1 VKISVFGLGYVG
13 CVSAACLTADG
24 HEVFGVD
31 VDIRKV
37 NEVNEGK
44 APFYEPGL
52 GPLLLQGRQRGTLIA
67 TTNETDAISATEM
80 ALVCV
85 GTPSEQRT
93 GEIRLESLRNVFTSI
108 GEALRSHEKP
118 FNVVLRS
125 TVMPHIVEQ
134 ELIPTLTKVSR
145 RTLGD
150 DLQFCYNPEFLREGT
165 AIRDFYEAPMVIV
178 GHTNRRAAEAVVRL
192 YSKVNAPVIYTDLRT
207 ACLVK
212 YVCNAFHALKVV
224 FANEIGQLGEHL
236 DVDARQ
242 LMEIVCRDTKL
253 NISPAYLNPGFA
265 FGGSCLPKDLRAIVA
280 EARRHALFLP
290 VLQSILPSNKAYL
303 ESCIESVLNA
313 GRKRIGLFGL
323 TFKEGT
329 DDLRDSPAVELA
341 ETLIGKG
348 LDVMI
353 YEPAISP
360 ERIHGKNLEFIE
372 SNIPHI
378 WKLLTSD
385 LGAMIQG
392 SDVVVL
398 LKKLTEQERLEFR
411 ASLAHQIC
419 IDFAGTLRPEDLPAE
434 VALFAQ
440 PVVTDASGRRSHLGA

>member
-1 VKISVFGLGYVG
+1 
-13 CVSAACLTADG
+13 
-24 HEVFGVD
+24 
-31 VDIRKV
+31 
-37 NEVNEGK
+37 
-44 APFYEPGL
+44 
-52 GPLLLQGRQRGTLIA
+52 
-67 TTNETDAISATEM
+67 
-80 ALVCV
+80 
-85 GTPSEQRT
+85 
-93 GEIRLESLRNVFTSI
+93 
-108 GEALRSHEKP
+108 
-118 FNVVLRS
+118 
-125 TVMPHIVEQ
+125 
-134 ELIPTLTKVSR
+134 
-145 RTLGD
+145 
-150 DLQFCYNPEFLREGT
+150 
-165 AIRDFYEAPMVIV
+165 MVIV
-178 GHTNRRAAEAVVRL
+178 GHTNRRAAEAVVRM
-192 YSKVNAPVIYTDLRT
+192 YSKVNAPVIYTDVRT

-212 YVCNAFHALKVV
+212 YVCNAFHALKVA
-224 FANEIGQLGEHL
+224 FANEIGQLGEQL

-280 EARRHALFLP
+280 EARRRALSLP

-313 GRKRIGLFGL
+313 GRKKIGLFGL

-385 LGAMIQG
+385 LGAMIRR
-392 SDVVVL
+392 SEVVVL
-398 LKKLTEQERLEFR
+398 LKKLNEQERLEFR
-411 ASLAHQIC
+411 ASSAPQTR
-419 IDFAGTLRPEDLPAE
+419 IDFVGTLRPEDLPAE
-434 VALFAQ
+434 APLFSQ
-440 PVVTDASGRRSHLGA
+440 PQSHSTSAAAAIAGQN

>member
-13 CVSAACLTADG
+13 CVSAACLAADG

-31 VDIRKV
+31 VDTRKV
-37 NEVNEGK
+37 DAVNEGI
-44 APFYEPGL
+44 APFHEPGL
-52 GPLLLQGRQRGTLIA
+52 GSLLLQGRQRGTLTA
-67 TTNETDAISATEM
+67 TTKEAEAIAATEM

-85 GTPSEQRT
+85 GTPSERT
-93 GEIRLESLRNVFTSI
+93 GEIRLEYLRNAITSI
-108 GEALRSHEKP
+108 GQALRTRTKP
-118 FNVVLRS
+118 FTVVLRS

-134 ELIPTLTKVSR
+134 ELLPTLIKVSGR
-145 RTLGD
+145 ALSD

-178 GHTNRRAAEAVVRL
+178 GSANRRAGEAVVQM
-192 YSKVNAPVIYTDLRT
+192 YGKVNAPVIYTDVKT
-207 ACLVK
+207 ACMVK
-212 YVCNAFHALKVV
+212 YVCNAFHALKVA
-224 FANEIGQLGEHL
+224 FANEVGQLGEHL
-236 DVDARQ
+236 DVNARQ
-242 LMEIVCRDTKL
+242 LMEIVCKDTKL
-253 NISPAYLNPGFA
+253 NISSAYLSPGFA

-280 EARRHALFLP
+280 EARRRALSVP

-303 ESCIESVLNA
+303 ESCIESVLNT
-313 GRKRIGLFGL
+313 GGKKIGLFGL

-360 ERIHGKNLEFIE
+360 ERIHGKNLEFIKT
-372 SNIPHI
+372 NIPHI

-385 LGAMIQG
+385 LGAMIER
-392 SDVVVL
+392 SDVVVIV
-398 LKKLTEQERLEFR
+398 KKLNEQERLEFK
-411 ASLAHQIC
+411 ASPVHQIR
-419 IDFAGTLRPEDLPAE
+419 IDFVGTLRPEDLPSE
-434 VALFAQ
+434 VSAVAQ
-440 PVVTDASGRRSHLGA
+440 PHSHAPLAAAVAAGQD